1 MTIIRF
7 AVAPFLRSRFH
18 DCLMARS
25 CWATFENIEYS
36 FNFKGTNMTQIK
48 VSQQI
53 AACSFANLKWTLDDL
68 FFVGTPFDTFAS
80 RSSCQ
85 LTKNPDFGL
94 EEL

>member
-1 MTIIRF
+1 
-7 AVAPFLRSRFH
+7 
-18 DCLMARS
+18 MARS

-36 FNFKGTNMTQIK
+36 FILILKGTNLTQIK

-53 AACSFANLKWTLDDL
+53 AAYSFANLKWTLEDL
-68 FFVGTPFDTFAS
+68 FFVGTHFDTFAS

-85 LTKNPDFGL
+85 LTKNLDFGL